1 MLKLIL
7 KTLLVLT
14 VSVSNIFAQEQ
25 IRDIIRKGG
34 NFDEINQQAAKY
46 FKDTKKDIKI
56 KDSFDETSMDEE
68 YFKYM
73 RWQSYWKNNL
83 DENGNLANVA
93 AYISAAMAQ
102 TANKPNLGPF
112 QNRTWTNLSN
122 NNFIEGQIG
131 LGRTT
136 SIAFHP
142 TDVNTFFV
150 GTPYGGIWKTTNG
163 GTTYTPL
170 GDNLPIL
177 AVSSIVINKLNPQ
190 IMYLANSDHVWY
202 GTQALGVLKSVDG
215 GVTWNPTAFTFDFND
230 NVRIYWMEADPNNA
244 NIMLVAAANGIYRT
258 TDGFLTVS
266 KVSTLDTYD
275 VHFKIGSSS
284 IAFAGTN
291 DGKFLRSTDGGV
303 TFTEIAD
310 FGDGDVKVVLA
321 PSATNKVYARFGNTM
336 RVSLDGGLTFS
347 SQYSLTESGGV
358 YAFDYDNDNVLVG
371 GNFEV
376 YRSNNSGST
385 NTVITDWLGR
395 NSLPLIHVDQRN
407 VFTNPLNA
415 DAIYFCNDGGVF
427 KYNVN
432 ATTWQDLSNGLKITQ
447 YYDIAVSQTNAN
459 IISGGS
465 QDNGSM
471 YRNSAGTW
479 LAYAPT
485 GDGMNTEVDP
495 TNENIRYWEYQNGA
509 FRRYENGSSVGASP
523 VGKDGAGAWETP
535 FQIDPSNTSRIV
547 IGYDL
552 IYASSNKGVSWT
564 AISGTLGTG
573 GNVEQLAIAKTNS
586 ERIYVTRGT
595 SLFVK
600 NTTDNNWIT
609 KTTPATSS
617 ISDIKVDPT
626 NSEVIYITNP
636 GYAGGKKV
644 FKSTDA
650 GTTWTNISGNLPNI
664 SVMSIA
670 LYANVTGGIF
680 IGTNMGVYYKDNTLD
695 DWYEYGHL
703 PHTDVRDVEIQY
715 SSSLL
720 RIGTHGRGVLE
731 TPINITTCVAGDPDT
746 DGDGKC
752 NIIDTCPLIPNSQL
766 GLTCDDGDAGTT
778 GEYYDRA
785 TCSCTGGI
793 PTQTYCAAAGSSGT
807 GADYITRVSLGDV
820 DNYSNQTFYSDF
832 RNVSTILRANTTYTL
847 KAVLYYAFTGDAFDA
862 WIDFNKNGTFENSEL
877 IAMSALTPN
886 MFSSS
891 STGTFTVPN
900 LTSFGATT
908 LRVRSR
914 YYGSVTPCGSMF
926 GEVEDYT
933 IYLKPENP
941 CDANKVITGA
951 QFLLSE
957 NYNYLASNKITTDNT
972 KVNNGS
978 NLILDAKKSVELSR
992 GFEVKAGAVF
1002 QAKIGGCN

>member
-1 MLKLIL
+1 MKPLLHVLLIA
-7 KTLLVLT
+7 LLT
-14 VSVSNIFAQEQ
+14 ASDIFAQED
-25 IRDIIRKGG
+25 IKDIIKDGG
-34 NFDEINQQAAKY
+34 NFAEISKRADKF
-46 FKDTKKDIKI
+46 FKDTKRDIKI

-93 AYISAAMAQ
+93 AYISAAIAQ

-112 QNRTWTNLSN
+112 QNRTWSNISN
-122 NNFIEGQIG
+122 NNYITGQIG
-131 LGRTT
+131 MGRTT

-150 GTPYGGIWKTTNG
+150 GTPYGGIWKTTDG
-163 GTTYTPL
+163 GVNYTPL

-190 IMYLANSDHVWY
+190 IMYIANSDHVWY

-215 GVTWNPTAFTFDFND
+215 GATWTTTGFTFDFID

-244 NIMLVAAANGIYRT
+244 NIMLVATERGIYRT
-258 TDGFLTVS
+258 TDGFQTVS

-303 TFTEIAD
+303 TFTEITD
-310 FGDGDVKVVLA
+310 FGSGDVKVVLA
-321 PSATNKVYARFGNTM
+321 PSAPDKVYARFGNTM
-336 RVSLDGGLTFS
+336 RVSLDAGLTFT
-347 SQYSLTESGGV
+347 SQYALSESNGV
-358 YAFDYDNDNVLVG
+358 YAFDPDNDNVIIG
-371 GNFEV
+371 GNFDTF
-376 YRSNNSGST
+376 RSNNAGST
-385 NTVITDWLGR
+385 FSAISHWLG
-395 NSLPLIHVDQRN
+395 SGGLPLIHVDQRN
-407 VFTNPLNA
+407 IFTNPLNA
-415 DAIYFCNDGGVF
+415 DAVYFCNDGGVF
-427 KYNVN
+427 KYNIN
-432 ATTWQDLSNGLKITQ
+432 AGTWQDLSNGLKITQ

-485 GDGMNTEVDP
+485 GDGMNTEIDP
-495 TNENIRYWEYQNGA
+495 SNENIRYWEYQYGG
-509 FRRYENGSSVGASP
+509 FRRFQNGSSTNVSP
-523 VGKDGAGAWETP
+523 PGKDATGAWETP
-535 FQIDPSNTSRIV
+535 FQIDPNNTSRVV

-552 IYASSNKGVSWT
+552 IYASPDRGATWA

-573 GNVEQLAIAKTNS
+573 GNVEQLAIAKINS

-595 SLFVK
+595 TLFVK
-600 NTTDNNWIT
+600 NTTDNNWVT

-617 ISDIKVDPT
+617 ISDIKVDPA
-626 NSEVIYITNP
+626 NSEIIYITNP
-636 GYAGGKKV
+636 GYVGGKKV

-650 GTTWTNISGNLPNI
+650 GTTWTNISANLPNI
-664 SVMSIA
+664 AVVSIA

-680 IGTNMGVYYKDNTLD
+680 IGTNMGVYYRDNTLD
-695 DWYEYGHL
+695 DWYEYGQL

-715 SSSLL
+715 SSNLL

-731 TPINITTCVAGDPDT
+731 TPIDITTCVAGDPDT
-746 DGDGKC
+746 DSDGKC
-752 NIIDTCPLIPNSQL
+752 NLVDTCPLIPNSQL
-766 GLTCDDGDAGTT
+766 GLACDDGDAGTT
-778 GEYYDRA
+778 GEYYDA
-785 TCSCTGGI
+785 KTCNCTGGI
-793 PTQTYCAAAGSSGT
+793 PTTTYCSAGGSAGT
-807 GADYITRVSLGDV
+807 GGDYISRVALGSI
-820 DNYSNQTFYSDF
+820 DNYSAKTSYSDF
-832 RNVSTILRANTTYTL
+832 RSISTILTANTTYTL
-847 KAVLYYAFTGDAFDA
+847 KTTLNYAFMGDAFDA
-862 WIDFNKNGTFENSEL
+862 WIDFNKNGIFEAAEL
-877 IAMSALTPN
+877 ITMSALTPN
-886 MFSSS
+886 ISS
-891 STGTFTVPN
+891 STSTGIFTVPN
-900 LTSFGATT
+900 LSSFGATT

-914 YYGSVTPCGSMF
+914 YFGSANPCGTGMA

-957 NYNYLASNKITTDNT
+957 NYNYLASNKISTDNT

-978 NLILDAKKSVELSR
+978 NLILDAKKSIELSK